1 MNQFFKKQLQMFFS
15 GREEFVNAE
24 YIGRAVYVKLDKDL
38 KCKAEFVTRGV
49 HEQYEALRLETFN
62 NERKIDS
69 LTLNFSEYFKPY
81 KLGNGGS
88 RTPHIWHDCQKY
100 EWYGTPTAEDRQRL
114 ANEVC
119 QYIRMNSSD
128 QVINQRHE
136 KCEAISK
143 IEEFEAK
150 LEGLSECDSTPSF
163 QSDVTL
169 GCPTH
174 LNVSWADGKAWL
186 SLNMCVYDSSS
197 PDELLVPISVSENA
211 PMWHS
216 SMPFLQ
222 SLGVK
227 PRNIAWKKMKKT
239 KHMRKKKARMKR
251 KSKAQYRDL
260 CNGSESVLQT
270 YCVFAG
276 FPKPFVI
283 C

>member
-186 SLNMCVYDSSS
+186 SLHMCVYDSSS
-197 PDELLVPISVSENA
+197 PDELLPFEKACADFGVRECTDVAQFNAILAELGREAEEYCMEENEEDEAYEEEESEDETE
-211 PMWHS
+211 
-216 SMPFLQ
+216 
-222 SLGVK
+222 V
-227 PRNIAWKKMKKT
+227 
-239 KHMRKKKARMKR
+239 
-251 KSKAQYRDL
+251 
-260 CNGSESVLQT
+260 ESAVQR
-270 YCVFAG
+270 FM
-276 FPKPFVI
+276 
-283 C
+283 